1 MIIIVSG
8 FHRSGTTVLFNYLKD
23 IIDPV
28 FCRPIALHKEKNLKK
43 FIKNISNIQGT
54 ILIKCHIFDKSAIKQ
69 LEEICPVHIV
79 YPVRNLKESI
89 SSYYKF
95 SYNDYN
101 VLTESYDLFRC
112 TLNTLN
118 SLHEKITI
126 VLYSKLINNAEQT
139 LKTLLKKFNIT
150 YTDDQIIDTIN
161 KWSLNN
167 VKDYIAKLNN
177 QDEDTLFYH
186 NHISSSVDKNIPER
200 YLTIILDMLSFEI
213 ESIKQ
218 NTKIDLLNI

>member
-1 MIIIVSG
+1 MY
-8 FHRSGTTVLFNYLKD
+8 RSGTTLLYNYIKD
-23 IIDPV
+23 IANPA
-28 FCRPIALHKEKNLKK
+28 FCQPLAHHNEKKLKK
-43 FIKNISNIQGT
+43 FIKIAESIQGT
-54 ILIKCHIFDKSAIKQ
+54 ILLKCHILDTGIVRQ

-118 SLHEKITI
+118 SLHEKMAI
-126 VLYSKLINNAEQT
+126 VLYSELINNAEQT

-150 YTDDQIIDTIN
+150 FTDDQIIDTIN

-186 NHISSSVDKNIPER
+186 NHISSSLGKDIPER
-200 YLTIILDMLSFEI
+200 YLKIILDMLSSEI
-213 ESIKQ
+213 EAIKQ